1 VVIGLTVCCA
11 VPTSRGDPPPW
22 YSDALYLLGSSV
34 YNPDDWTVVLDEDGT
49 IALAGKGLT
58 YQPDAASSSKT
69 VRHQLIREVKAINGE
84 IWARY
89 RVSVNVA
96 NNTGFYLGVWPEH
109 GNPFTGEPDWG
120 AWFEKPT
127 DSAQV
132 LWHAKAGGPSYD
144 SGNGPQLEDD
154 TDYDLVL
161 HLVPNGS
168 NAKAQFWW
176 RLGGENPGQWST
188 SSELTSGTPG
198 TESALRLSTAVKT
211 GTANP
216 PGVLTLK
223 LFEFEAEVKAPLVAP
238 GEHQMFR
245 RGSLVFHAQGGT
257 AEQLGSDWFVD
268 VSGATVTQDSA
279 GAKLALD
286 SADKAALQLKRQ
298 FWTFHGK
305 AFASFRV
312 STDLASQVEFLA
324 GLYSL
329 DADPCDGEPQ
339 SMACFRKVNEG
350 GMTFPVR
357 VYAKSCDSQPYIQYA
372 FDMVSNTEYDLAV
385 E

>member
-1 VVIGLTVCCA
+1 
-11 VPTSRGDPPPW
+11 
-22 YSDALYLLGSSV
+22 
-34 YNPDDWTVVLDEDGT
+34 
-49 IALAGKGLT
+49 
-58 YQPDAASSSKT
+58 
-69 VRHQLIREVKAINGE
+69 
-84 IWARY
+84 
-89 RVSVNVA
+89 
-96 NNTGFYLGVWPEH
+96 VWPEH

-120 AWFEKPT
+120 AWFEKA
-127 DSAQV
+127 SGGGQV
-132 LWHAKAGGPSYD
+132 KWRVKAGGVAEQY
-144 SGNGPQLEDD
+144 GNGPVLEND
-154 TDYDLVL
+154 TDYDLVI

-188 SSELTSGTPG
+188 SNEVTTGTPG
-198 TESALRLSTAVKT
+198 VESALRLSAAVKT
-211 GTANP
+211 TSG
-216 PGVLTLK
+216 GEFLTLK
-223 LFEFEAEVKAPLVAP
+223 LFEFMAEAQASFAPAEP